1 MDGKQKSVAA
11 ITQELQNCSE
21 EALIALCS
29 NLRTDPRKS
38 VQLLAEKAMKRLEKE
53 KKELERVQGMI
64 DFEREIAGSTIYC
77 GIDEAGRG
85 PLAGPVVAAAVIMP
99 RDGKIPYVNDSKQV
113 SEKKREQLYEQI
125 LKEAVSYGVGIV
137 DAKRIDEINILQATY
152 EAMREAVSQLTLPL
166 GHVLADAVG
175 FDWKKV
181 VLSHQTHTTNVRLV
195 TEKDAGKG
203 TVRERDYTDVD
214 GLITNEPGLPLVTF
228 YADCV
233 PLYFAD
239 PKNKAI
245 GLSHSGW
252 RGTVGRMGEKTLKA
266 MNKAFGTQPQDVIA
280 AIGPSICGDC
290 FEVGP
295 EVVEEFAKTFSKK
308 KMEAI
313 CHAGRNDRSYLDLWR
328 ANRIILEEAGVQP
341 QNISVTN
348 ICTRCNPDLLY
359 SHRIMGAQRGNLAAV
374 LMIKE

>member
-29 NLRTDPRKS
+29 SLRTDPRKS

-137 DAKRIDEINILQATY
+137 DAKRIDEINI
-152 EAMREAVSQLTLPL
+152 
-166 GHVLADAVG
+166 
-175 FDWKKV
+175 
-181 VLSHQTHTTNVRLV
+181 
-195 TEKDAGKG
+195 
-203 TVRERDYTDVD
+203 
-214 GLITNEPGLPLVTF
+214 
-228 YADCV
+228 
-233 PLYFAD
+233 
-239 PKNKAI
+239 
-245 GLSHSGW
+245 
-252 RGTVGRMGEKTLKA
+252 
-266 MNKAFGTQPQDVIA
+266 
-280 AIGPSICGDC
+280 
-290 FEVGP
+290 
-295 EVVEEFAKTFSKK
+295 
-308 KMEAI
+308 
-313 CHAGRNDRSYLDLWR
+313 
-328 ANRIILEEAGVQP
+328 
-341 QNISVTN
+341 
-348 ICTRCNPDLLY
+348 
-359 SHRIMGAQRGNLAAV
+359 
-374 LMIKE
+374 